1 MSSWH
6 LGKERDTFHLVFG
19 HKEAS
24 SAKVQH
30 CLGSW
35 ALQFILRSAIY
46 LSQPSFFFSYPRNKV
61 RSHRGSQG
69 KIYHLM
75 STRGPQ
81 MRSYLA
87 TCIYTV
93 GLDVIKKEELVCIS
107 HPEEHTPPTVVTS
120 CTACGGDKAF
130 KITTRTESLH
140 GKTRNQV

>member
-1 MSSWH
+1 
-6 LGKERDTFHLVFG
+6 
-19 HKEAS
+19 
-24 SAKVQH
+24 
-30 CLGSW
+30 
-35 ALQFILRSAIY
+35 
-46 LSQPSFFFSYPRNKV
+46 
-61 RSHRGSQG
+61 
-69 KIYHLM
+69 
-75 STRGPQ
+75 

-140 GKTRNQV
+140 GKTRNQEHFSYTV